1 MRSPA
6 HLVFTRRCG
15 LARSGPGTE
24 PVQADSRVT
33 HTASLEGRPS
43 SVVYGASSPN
53 RAALT
58 RRRNRP
64 GQRALAFG
72 VTLPRRSKAPAGSHW
87 PAGRAAPRGA
97 FGNTRGRW
105 APAGVWSVWVSWV
118 ASRAGGGPVGGMPRS
133 PCQETRR
140 PSPVRRDAGRP
151 IQAAPVD
158 LGASSPERGE
168 NLRLRRRRPAGP
180 QVFGH
185 RGRRVSRGT
194 TRDRSAPVP
203 PIYLVPDSGRNMSA
217 LPRTWR
223 PFLAVVGMVCVDVGE
238 FVEDQTVLAA
248 FVRLVR
254 VVGRYPFHDP
264 PHCPALP
271 AHQRRQPNRRIVRSS
286 PKQRTLQLCVRDSRQ
301 QNSDRS
307 LMRRA

>member
-64 GQRALAFG
+64 GQRALAFS
-72 VTLPRRSKAPAGSHW
+72 VTLPLRSKAPAGSHW

-158 LGASSPERGE
+158 LGASSPERGGKPPFAPKAT
-168 NLRLRRRRPAGP
+168 RWPPSVRPQGPAGL
-180 QVFGH
+180 
-185 RGRRVSRGT
+185 
-194 TRDRSAPVP
+194 TR
-203 PIYLVPDSGRNMSA
+203 YDSGSK
-217 LPRTWR
+217 RTGAPDISR
-223 PFLAVVGMVCVDVGE
+223 APF
-238 FVEDQTVLAA
+238 
-248 FVRLVR
+248 
-254 VVGRYPFHDP
+254 
-264 PHCPALP
+264 
-271 AHQRRQPNRRIVRSS
+271 
-286 PKQRTLQLCVRDSRQ
+286 RTQHEC
-301 QNSDRS
+301 
-307 LMRRA
+307 AT